1 MARTVARVIVDA
13 LSELGVRQVFGVV
26 GDALNPVTDAIRT
39 TDGLEWVGCRHEE
52 AAAFAASAQ
61 AQLSGTLG
69 VCMGTVGPGSVH
81 LLNGLYDAAKSHAP
95 VLAIAGQVPLAELGS
110 DYFQEVDNDALFSDV
125 AVFRATVTSPGQLP
139 QMLETAVRTALGRK
153 GVAVL
158 TVPGDLGDQE
168 LTADRSAR
176 FSLNAP
182 VSRPDESAVRRAAE
196 LLDRSERVTL
206 LVGEGARAA
215 RDDVLTLADRLAAP
229 MVLTLKA
236 KAGFEGDAN
245 PFQVG
250 QTGLIGNPAAASA
263 LQDADTLL
271 LLGTDFPY
279 RDWYPEGRT
288 VVQVDTDA
296 THIGRRVPVEVGLVG
311 DTGATVRDLLSH
323 LATTPAGREETRD
336 GSDSEGARDRSDSE
350 GAHDR
355 SGSEGARDRSGSE
368 GARDRSG
375 SEGAH
380 DRSASASAPAQA
392 HDRSAP
398 APARDRSHLTKARD
412 RYDRWRDGQ
421 ARLADPGHDKGLVGR
436 VRSALDNRGKDI
448 RPEALAA
455 VVDRVAADDAVFT
468 SDTGMATVWLSRFV
482 EMRGERRLIGSYNLG
497 SMANAMPHALG
508 AQCLDRDRQ
517 VVAFCGD
524 GGLSMLLGDL
534 MTLKTYKLP
543 VKLVVFDNRRLGMV
557 KLEQEQAGL
566 PEFGTVLDN
575 PDFASVARA
584 MGIPGIRV
592 TEPAALEDSV
602 RRAFRTEGPVLL
614 DVLTNPDEI
623 AVPAKPTVEQGWG
636 FAVAKMK
643 EALRSIGE
651 PDGR

>member
-26 GDALNPVTDAIRT
+26 GDALNPLTDAIRT
-39 TDGLEWVGCRHEE
+39 TENLEWVGCRHEE

-61 AQLSGTLG
+61 SQLTGTLG

-95 VLAIAGQVPLAELGS
+95 VLAIAGQVPLAEIGS

-125 AVFRATVTSPGQLP
+125 AVFRATVTSPDQLP
-139 QMLETAVRTALGRK
+139 QMLETAVRHALGRR

-158 TVPGDLGDQE
+158 TVPGDLGERE
-168 LTADRSAR
+168 LTADRPAR

-182 VSRPDESAVRRAAE
+182 VSRPDGSAVHRAAE

-215 RDDVLTLADRLAAP
+215 REDVLTLADRLAAP

-236 KAGFEGDAN
+236 KAGFEGDDN

-250 QTGLIGNPAAASA
+250 QTGLIGNPAAAAA

-288 VVQVDTDA
+288 VIQVDTEA
-296 THIGRRVPVEVGLVG
+296 THIGRRVPVDVGLVG
-311 DTGATVRDLLSH
+311 DTGATVRDLLGDLS
-323 LATTPAGREETRD
+323 AAPSGT
-336 GSDSEGARDRSDSE
+336 EGARDRS
-350 GAHDR
+350 
-355 SGSEGARDRSGSE
+355 
-368 GARDRSG
+368 
-375 SEGAH
+375 
-380 DRSASASAPAQA
+380 
-392 HDRSAP
+392 
-398 APARDRSHLTKARD
+398 HLEKARERFD
-412 RYDRWRDGQ
+412 QWRAGQ
-421 ARLADPGHDKGLVGR
+421 ARLADPAHDKGVVGR
-436 VRSALDNRGKDI
+436 IRSALDNRAHDI

-455 VVDRVAADDAVFT
+455 AVDRIAADDAVFT

-497 SMANAMPHALG
+497 SMANAMPQALG
-508 AQCLDRDRQ
+508 AQSLDRERQ

-534 MTLKTYKLP
+534 MTLKTYRLP

-575 PDFASVARA
+575 PDFAAVAEA
-584 MGIPGIRV
+584 MGITGIRV
-592 TEPAALEDSV
+592 TDPADVEGAV
-602 RRAFRTEGPVLL
+602 RRAFGSPGPVLL

-636 FAVAKMK
+636 FAVAKVK
-643 EALRSIGE
+643 EIVRSHGE
-651 PDGR
+651 SRGD

>member
-1 MARTVARVIVDA
+1 MPRTVAQVIVDA

-26 GDALNPVTDAIRT
+26 GDALNPLTDAIRT

-61 AQLSGTLG
+61 SQLTDTLG

-81 LLNGLYDAAKSHAP
+81 LLNGLYDAAKSHTP

-125 AVFRATVTSPGQLP
+125 AVFRATVTSPDQLP
-139 QMLETAVRTALGRK
+139 QMLETAVRHALGRK

-158 TVPGDLGDQE
+158 TVPGDLGERE
-168 LTADRSAR
+168 LTSDRPAR

-206 LVGEGARAA
+206 LVGAGARAA
-215 RDDVLTLADRLAAP
+215 RQDVLALADRLAAP

-236 KAGFEGDAN
+236 KAGFEGDTN

-250 QTGLIGNPAAASA
+250 QTGLIGNPAAAKA

-288 VVQVDTDA
+288 VIQVDTEA

-311 DTGATVRDLLSH
+311 DTGATVRDLLGH
-323 LATTPAGREETRD
+323 LTAPPAG
-336 GSDSEGARDRSDSE
+336 
-350 GAHDR
+350 
-355 SGSEGARDRSGSE
+355 
-368 GARDRSG
+368 
-375 SEGAH
+375 
-380 DRSASASAPAQA
+380 SA
-392 HDRSAP
+392 D
-398 APARDRSHLTKARD
+398 ARDRSHLEKARERFD
-412 RYDRWRDGQ
+412 QWRAGQ
-421 ARLADPGHDKGLVGR
+421 TRLADLAHDKGVVGR
-436 VRSALDNRGKDI
+436 IRSALDNRSHDI

-455 VVDRVAADDAVFT
+455 AVDRVAAEDAVFT

-482 EMRGERRLIGSYNLG
+482 EMRGHRRLIGSYNLG
-497 SMANAMPHALG
+497 SMANAMPQALG
-508 AQCLDRDRQ
+508 AQSLDRERQ

-534 MTLKTYKLP
+534 MTLKTYRLP

-575 PDFASVARA
+575 PDFAAVAEA
-584 MGIPGIRV
+584 MGITGIRV
-592 TEPAALEDSV
+592 TDPADVENAV
-602 RRAFRTEGPVLL
+602 RRAFDSPGPVLL

-636 FAVAKMK
+636 FALAKVK
-643 EALRSIGE
+643 EVVRSHGE
-651 PDGR
+651 AD

>member
-13 LSELGVRQVFGVV
+13 LSELGVHQVFGVV
-26 GDALNPVTDAIRT
+26 GDALNPLTDAIRT
-39 TDGLEWVGCRHEE
+39 TENLEWVGCRHEE

-61 AQLSGTLG
+61 SQLSGTLG

-81 LLNGLYDAAKSHAP
+81 LLNGLYDAAKSHTP
-95 VLAIAGQVPLAELGS
+95 VLAIAGQVPLAELGT

-125 AVFRATVTSPGQLP
+125 AVFRATITSPDQLP
-139 QMLETAVRTALGRK
+139 QMLETAVRHALGRK

-158 TVPGDLGDQE
+158 TVPGDLGERE
-168 LTADRSAR
+168 LTSDRPAR
-176 FSLNAP
+176 FSLNLP
-182 VSRPDESAVRRAAE
+182 LSRPEEAAVRRAAE
-196 LLDRSERVTL
+196 LLDRSERVSL
-206 LVGEGARAA
+206 LVGRGARAA
-215 RDDVLTLADRLAAP
+215 REDVLALADRLAAP

-236 KAGFEGDAN
+236 KEGFEGDTN

-279 RDWYPEGRT
+279 RDWYPEGKT
-288 VVQVDTDA
+288 VIQVDTEPA
-296 THIGRRVPVEVGLVG
+296 HIGRRVPVDVGLVG
-311 DTGATVRDLLSH
+311 DTGVTVRDLLAH
-323 LATTPAGREETRD
+323 LTAAPAGTD
-336 GSDSEGARDRSDSE
+336 G
-350 GAHDR
+350 
-355 SGSEGARDRSGSE
+355 
-368 GARDRSG
+368 
-375 SEGAH
+375 
-380 DRSASASAPAQA
+380 
-392 HDRSAP
+392 
-398 APARDRSHLTKARD
+398 ARDRSHLEKARE
-412 RYDRWRDGQ
+412 RFEQWREGQ
-421 ARLADPGHDKGLVGR
+421 ARLADPAHDRGLLGR
-436 VRSALDNRGKDI
+436 MRASLDNRTHDI

-455 VVDRVAADDAVFT
+455 VVDRLADDDAVFT

-482 EMRGERRLIGSYNLG
+482 EMRGERQLIGSYNLG
-497 SMANAMPHALG
+497 SMANAMPQALG
-508 AQCLDRDRQ
+508 AQCLDRERQ

-534 MTLKTYKLP
+534 MTLKTHRLP

-575 PDFASVARA
+575 PDFAAVATA

-592 TEPAALEDSV
+592 TDPADLEKAV
-602 RRAFRTEGPVLL
+602 RRAFDTPGPVLL

-636 FAVAKMK
+636 FAVAKVK
-643 EALRSIGE
+643 EIVRSHGDDST
-651 PDGR
+651 P

>member
-1 MARTVARVIVDA
+1 MARTVAQVIVDA

-26 GDALNPVTDAIRT
+26 GDALNPLTDAIRT

-61 AQLSGTLG
+61 SQLTDTLG

-95 VLAIAGQVPLAELGS
+95 VLAIAGQVPLAEIGS

-125 AVFRATVTSPGQLP
+125 AVFRATVTSPDQLP
-139 QMLETAVRTALGRK
+139 QMLETAVRHALGRK

-158 TVPGDLGDQE
+158 TVPGDLGERE
-168 LTADRSAR
+168 LTADRPAR

-182 VSRPDESAVRRAAE
+182 LSRPDESAVRRAAE
-196 LLDRSERVTL
+196 LLDGSERVTL

-215 RDDVLTLADRLAAP
+215 RQDVLTLADRLAAP

-236 KAGFEGDAN
+236 KAGFEGAAN

-250 QTGLIGNPAAASA
+250 QTGLIGNPAAAAA

-279 RDWYPEGRT
+279 RDWYPKGRT
-288 VVQVDTDA
+288 VIQVDTEA
-296 THIGRRVPVEVGLVG
+296 THIGRRVPVDVGLVG
-311 DTGATVRDLLSH
+311 DTGATVRDLLNH
-323 LATTPAGREETRD
+323 LAAAPA
-336 GSDSEGARDRSDSE
+336 
-350 GAHDR
+350 
-355 SGSEGARDRSGSE
+355 GSEGARDRSHVE
-368 GARDRSG
+368 
-375 SEGAH
+375 
-380 DRSASASAPAQA
+380 
-392 HDRSAP
+392 
-398 APARDRSHLTKARD
+398 KARERFD
-412 RYDRWRDGQ
+412 QWRTGQ
-421 ARLADPGHDKGLVGR
+421 ARLADPSHDKGVVGR
-436 VRSALDNRGKDI
+436 IRSALDNRAHDI

-455 VVDRVAADDAVFT
+455 VVDRLAADDAVFT

-482 EMRGERRLIGSYNLG
+482 EMRGERRLVGSYNLG
-497 SMANAMPHALG
+497 SMANAMPQALG
-508 AQCLDRDRQ
+508 AQFLDRERQ

-534 MTLKTYKLP
+534 MTLKTYRLP
-543 VKLVVFDNRRLGMV
+543 VKLVLFDNRRLGMV

-575 PDFASVARA
+575 PDFAAVAEA
-584 MGIPGIRV
+584 MGLTGIRV
-592 TEPAALEDSV
+592 TDPADVESAVE
-602 RRAFRTEGPVLL
+602 RAFRTPGPVLL

-636 FAVAKMK
+636 FALAKMK
-643 EALRSIGE
+643 EVVRSQGE
-651 PDGR
+651 PDGN

>member
-26 GDALNPVTDAIRT
+26 GDALNPLTDAIRT
-39 TDGLEWVGCRHEE
+39 TDDVEWVGCRHEE

-61 AQLSGTLG
+61 SQLGDGALG

-81 LLNGLYDAAKSHAP
+81 LLNGLYDAAKSRTP
-95 VLAIAGQVPLAELGS
+95 VLAIAGQVPLTELGS

-125 AVFRATVTSPGQLP
+125 AVFRATITSPDQLP

-158 TVPGDLGDQE
+158 TVPGDVGDRE
-168 LTADRSAR
+168 LSADRPAR
-176 FSLNAP
+176 FSLSPA
-182 VSRPDESAVRRAAE
+182 VTRPEESAVRRAAE
-196 LLDRSERVTL
+196 LLDRAERVTIL
-206 LVGEGARAA
+206 AGRGARAA
-215 RDDVLTLADRLAAP
+215 REDVLALADRLAAP

-236 KAGFEGDAN
+236 KEGFEGDGN

-263 LQDADTLL
+263 LHDADTILM
-271 LLGTDFPY
+271 LGTDFPY
-279 RDWYPEGRT
+279 RDWYPQGRT
-288 VVQVDTDA
+288 VVQVDTEAD
-296 THIGRRVPVEVGLVG
+296 HIGRRVPVEVGLVG
-311 DTGATVRDLLSH
+311 DTGATVRDLLTH
-323 LATTPAGREETRD
+323 LTAPPAGTD
-336 GSDSEGARDRSDSE
+336 GARDR
-350 GAHDR
+350 G
-355 SGSEGARDRSGSE
+355 
-368 GARDRSG
+368 
-375 SEGAH
+375 
-380 DRSASASAPAQA
+380 
-392 HDRSAP
+392 
-398 APARDRSHLTKARD
+398 HLDKAREAFTH
-412 RYDRWRDGQ
+412 WRSGQ
-421 ARLADPGHDKGLVGR
+421 ARLADPAHDKGVVGR
-436 VRSALDNRGKDI
+436 IRSALDNRDHDI

-455 VVDRVAADDAVFT
+455 VVDRVAADDAIFT

-482 EMRGERRLIGSYNLG
+482 EMRGERRLLGSYNLG

-508 AQCLDRDRQ
+508 AQCLDRGRQ

-534 MTLKTYKLP
+534 MTLKTQQLP

-557 KLEQEQAGL
+557 KLEQEQGGL

-575 PDFASVARA
+575 PDFAAVATA
-584 MGIPGIRV
+584 MGITGIRV
-592 TEPAALEDSV
+592 TDPAELEESV
-602 RRAFRTEGPVLL
+602 RRAFAVDGPVLL
-614 DVLTNPDEI
+614 DVLTNPEEI

-643 EALRSIGE
+643 EVVRSHG
-651 PDGR
+651 DG